1 MSLGVILPAMPALQ
15 LMQKRHGGV
24 AIAEA
29 R

>member
-15 LMQKRHGGV
+15 LMQKRHSGV